1 MSFGSKLKFHYSNIY
16 FKKTSLTKLLSFYK
30 DLLHGRHT
38 LSSSPDTPACLLSQ
52 FLLFNKNIRMK
63 DNPVYLAK
71 YAAKNINFLCQLFE
85 EGKLKLWYDPKL
97 QYKYK

>member
-1 MSFGSKLKFHYSNIY
+1 
-16 FKKTSLTKLLSFYK
+16 
-30 DLLHGRHT
+30 
-38 LSSSPDTPACLLSQ
+38 
-52 FLLFNKNIRMK
+52 MK